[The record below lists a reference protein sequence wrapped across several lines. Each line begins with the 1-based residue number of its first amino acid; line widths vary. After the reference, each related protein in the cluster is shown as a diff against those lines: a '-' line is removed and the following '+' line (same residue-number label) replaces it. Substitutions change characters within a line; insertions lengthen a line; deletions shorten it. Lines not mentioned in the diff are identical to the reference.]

1 MKNVLGTNL
10 MPCSMKPITGFYR
23 DGFCRTDE
31 NDRGRHVVACIMTDR
46 FLAFTKSKGN
56 DLSSPNE
63 LYNFPGLKNGDR
75 WCVCAIRWREAYD
88 AGYAPLVIL
97 ESTHEKAL
105 EIIDMEML
113 LKMSANPK
121 SVN

>member
-10 MPCSMKPITGFYR
+10 MPCSMKPLTGFYR

-31 NDRGRHVVACIMTDR
+31 NDKGRHVVACIMTDK

-56 DLSSPNE
+56 DLSSPNA

-88 AGYAPLVIL
+88 AECAPLVIL

-105 EIIDMEML
+105 EIIDMKML

-121 SVN
+121 HVN